1 MVEANHATRRA
12 ESVPGSV
19 PVYVFSTEA
28 EEARATDGTAA
39 AAVKTAVV
47 QMKSNEGMKMATET
61 QETQQ
66 SAVDYLEHAVD
77 DLNQARQEAQEDV
90 RSAIDSAISRAREAL
105 DDVRSETSDRAEK
118 LRARAEERTHEW
130 QRALEDASEDV
141 RRELGV
147 RAVRAQRSKEA
158 IEAIEDEIK
167 TQKKEL
173 Q

>member
-1 MVEANHATRRA
+1 M
-12 ESVPGSV
+12 PGSV

-28 EEARATDGTAA
+28 EEARPTDGTAA

-61 QETQQ
+61 ETQQ
-66 SAVDYLEHAVD
+66 STVDYLEHAVD

-105 DDVRSETSDRAEK
+105 DDLRSETSDRAEK
-118 LRARAEERTHEW
+118 LRARTEERTHEW
-130 QRALEDASEDV
+130 QRALEDATEEV

-158 IEAIEDEIK
+158 IEAMEDEIK
-167 TQKKEL
+167 THKKEL